1 MHLQS
6 LFLAVTM
13 CHMAIA
19 AAPRDVYYQGLLTP
33 LNITPTFDKGYLFVH
48 DAYKIDV
55 FGPGGSHLNDVAA
68 VVAKAKVV
76 NIINAAADADGTTAG
91 AVEYSFDGST
101 RTEHG
106 GIAVFDSSGKQERF
120 FDTGLYF
127 PTQVAFGPDHSIWT
141 LGWPGI
147 ARRWSEDFCILRN
160 YSRDGRELGAFLPR
174 SSLPGE
180 IDPIGPMVGMWE
192 LRVIRDRIGAVIY
205 ESSVC
210 CPEQSTRPPM
220 LWVET
225 DFKGKELGRWEV
237 GLYPAPAAFTQSGGL
252 YTRSDRS
259 VSVFNRTTR
268 TWCKVAMPADGILLG
283 ADGDSLVFL
292 NGTDTLRWIPA
303 GQ

>member
-1 MHLQS
+1 
-6 LFLAVTM
+6 
-13 CHMAIA
+13 
-19 AAPRDVYYQGLLTP
+19 
-33 LNITPTFDKGYLFVH
+33 
-48 DAYKIDV
+48 
-55 FGPGGSHLNDVAA
+55 
-68 VVAKAKVV
+68 
-76 NIINAAADADGTTAG
+76 
-91 AVEYSFDGST
+91 
-101 RTEHG
+101 
-106 GIAVFDSSGKQERF
+106 
-120 FDTGLYF
+120 
-127 PTQVAFGPDHSIWT
+127 
-141 LGWPGI
+141 
-147 ARRWSEDFCILRN
+147 
-160 YSRDGRELGAFLPR
+160 
-174 SSLPGE
+174 PGE